1 LKTRAFVGPVNNG
14 YVRLL
19 LGEKEEERVD
29 VKVALLTEYLQRPV
43 EEEDILEITLSTE
56 GNIVAARK
64 LPEESERYR
73 QESESLLNWL
83 KYRK

>member
-1 LKTRAFVGPVNNG
+1 MKIRAFVGPVNNG

-19 LGEKEEERVD
+19 LGEKEEERMD
-29 VKVALLTEYLQRPV
+29 VKVGLLTECLQEPV
-43 EEEDILEITLSTE
+43 EEEDILEITLSPE

-64 LPEESERYR
+64 LPEESERCR
-73 QESESLLNWL
+73 QESEALLNWL